1 MTLPLQES
9 KKTTSSSLFETI
21 TLDVAGMKCA
31 SCVKAVEEK
40 LLEQSGVIT
49 AQVNLITEVAVVQYN
64 PKAAKPSSLTE
75 KLKIVG
81 FPSSVRT
88 SQNLTIQ
95 QRKLKNDQ
103 RQKKEETQQKI
114 NLSIAIVLI
123 LISSLGHLTY
133 IGGPNFLILND
144 LRFHWILATI
154 AITIPGFDIFLDGWR
169 GLVNGIANMN
179 TLVGLGTF
187 SAYSISCIALIFPE
201 LGWECFFDEPVMLL
215 GFILLGRILEKRAK
229 NRASSAIESLIELQ
243 PALARLSSNPFLENQ
258 SSIEIPVEQVR
269 LGEYIKILPGD
280 KIPVDGKIITGET
293 TIDESIV
300 TGESMPIVKR
310 IGDEVFVGT
319 LNHSGLIVIETTR
332 IGKNTTLAQIISSVE
347 NAQITKAPIQKLTDT
362 IAGYFAYGIMS
373 LSVLVFIFWLG
384 IGTDWYPQVLKISQ
398 HSTPFLLSLKLSI
411 SVLVVACPCALG
423 LATPMAILVGTGIGA
438 KKGILIK
445 NGDVLEKV
453 PQLHGIVFDKTGTLT
468 IGHPLVTNCK
478 SFGILS
484 PQSLLQLAATV
495 ESGTNHPLGLAII
508 EEANRQNLSLLRAK
522 DFCTKIGSGVTAKV
536 EEEDIWLGNKS
547 WLLDNGFKFDSI
559 SHHAESFTKKTETI
573 IYIGINKSIEGFLTL
588 QDTLRS
594 DTKETIVELK
604 KKGLEIILLT
614 GDNPKVAAAI
624 ATELGINKFFAQ
636 ITPDKKAVII
646 KDLQKKGR
654 IAMVGDGINDAPA
667 LAQADIGI
675 SLQGSTQIA
684 LESSDI
690 VLMSG
695 RIWDIVTALD
705 LSLATFTKI
714 RQNLLWAFGYNTL
727 SIPLAGGVLLPSLGF
742 TINPVIA
749 AALMASSSIIVV
761 ANSLSLRYQFRQ

>member
-1 MTLPLQES
+1 MTSLLQES
-9 KKTTSSSLFETI
+9 KENISSSLLKTI

-31 SCVKAVEEK
+31 SCVKAVEKK
-40 LLEQSGVIT
+40 LLEQPGVIS
-49 AQVNLITEVAVVQYN
+49 AQVNLITEVAVVEYN
-64 PKAAKPSSLTE
+64 TEAVQSSSLTE
-75 KLKIVG
+75 KLTIIG

-95 QRKLKNDQ
+95 QRKLKSNQ
-103 RQKKEETQQKI
+103 HQQKEETQQKI
-114 NLSIAIVLI
+114 NLSIATILI
-123 LISSLGHLTY
+123 FISSLGHLTY
-133 IGGPNFLILND
+133 IGGPDFFILND
-144 LRFHWILATI
+144 LRFHWVLATI
-154 AITIPGFDIFLDGWR
+154 AIVIPGFDIFLDGWR

-187 SAYSISCIALIFPE
+187 SAYSISCVALIFPD

-243 PALARLSSNPFLENQ
+243 PALARLSSDPFSENQ

-280 KIPVDGKIITGET
+280 KIPVDGRIITGET
-293 TIDESIV
+293 TIDESLV
-300 TGESMPIVKR
+300 TGESMPVVKKT
-310 IGDEVFVGT
+310 GEEVFVGT
-319 LNHSGLIVIETTR
+319 LNHSGLIIIETTR

-347 NAQITKAPIQKLTDT
+347 NAQISKAPIQKLTDT
-362 IAGYFAYGIMS
+362 IAGYFAYGIMF
-373 LSVLVFIFWLG
+373 LSVSIFIFWLN
-384 IGTDWYPQVLKISQ
+384 IGTAWYPQVLNTSY
-398 HSTPFLLSLKLSI
+398 HSTPFLLSLKLAI

-445 NGDVLEKV
+445 SGDILEKV

-468 IGHPLVTNCK
+468 TGHPVVTNYK
-478 SFGILS
+478 SFGLLS
-484 PQSLLQLAATV
+484 PQYLLQLAATV

-508 EEANRQNLSLLRAK
+508 GEADKQNLPLLKAK
-522 DFCTKIGSGVTAKV
+522 DFYTKIGSGVTAKIQGKDV
-536 EEEDIWLGNKS
+536 WLGNKS
-547 WLLDNGFKFDSI
+547 WLVDNEFNFDS
-559 SHHAESFTKKTETI
+559 SSYHAESLAEKAETI
-573 IYIGINKSIEGFLTL
+573 IYVGINKSIEGFLTL
-588 QDTLRS
+588 KDTLRL
-594 DTKETIVELK
+594 DAKETILELK
-604 KKGLEIILLT
+604 KQGLEVILLT

-624 ATELGINKFFAQ
+624 ATELGISKFFAQ
-636 ITPDKKAVII
+636 ITPNNKATII

-695 RIWDIVTALD
+695 RIWDITTAIN

-727 SIPLAGGVLLPSLGF
+727 SIPLAGGILLPSLGF

-761 ANSLSLRYQFRQ
+761 INSLSLRYQFRE